1 MSVRVKTLEIRWH
14 HSAEKNYSEPIY
26 ACDFQPLPVNQLK
39 KLVAPRIQQGREKD
53 KEVSGPGYGQ
63 CYRLV
68 TGGGDNNIR
77 VGILCISCEVIAD
90 CVGPGVDGVPQRYAS
105 GANNPGSAISR

>member
-1 MSVRVKTLEIRWH
+1 MPNTTKACIAHEGRSAALTHTTSSINTMSVRVRTLEIRWH

-39 KLVAPRIQQGREKD
+39 KLVAPRIQQGRDKEKD
-53 KEVSGPGYGQ
+53 ATGPGYGQ

-77 VGILCISCEVIAD
+77 VSREL
-90 CVGPGVDGVPQRYAS
+90 
-105 GANNPGSAISR
+105 AIPIRC

>member
-1 MSVRVKTLEIRWH
+1 MSVRVRTLEIRWH

-26 ACDFQPLPVNQLK
+26 ARDFQPLPVNQLK
-39 KLVAPRIQQGREKD
+39 KLVAPRIQQGRDKEKD
-53 KEVSGPGYGQ
+53 ATGPGYGQ

-77 VGILCISCEVIAD
+77 VSREL
-90 CVGPGVDGVPQRYAS
+90 
-105 GANNPGSAISR
+105 AIPIRC